1 MRRAL
6 MLLPLF
12 ALAACKPQPD
22 FDQRYDKAASD
33 IEARARAM
41 DKDLTEA
48 DKAAAAAAPG
58 NGAQTKGLPAASTAS
73 NAPPSSGE

>member
-1 MRRAL
+1 MRRTL

-12 ALAACKPQPD
+12 ALAACKQPPD

-41 DKDLTEA
+41 DADISEA
-48 DKAAAAAAPG
+48 DKAVAAAAPG
-58 NGAQTKGLPAASTAS
+58 NGSQTTGLPAASAAS
-73 NAPPSSGE
+73 NAPSSSGE